1 MVRDQEDKLG
11 FNEESNGDKLGKR
24 EFDPVKAES
33 EGLFGK
39 LIKNKQKNKPK
50 NRSFGR
56 KNYKKVKNN
65 QQS

>member
-1 MVRDQEDKLG
+1 MGLGETED
-11 FNEESNGDKLGKR
+11 NGKALGKR

-39 LIKNKQKNKPK
+39 LLKNKQKNKPK

-56 KNYKKVKNN
+56 KNFKKIKNN
-65 QQS
+65 QK